1 MNDELRRALMSAG
14 LDAADVAA
22 RLDVDPKTVEQ
33 WCAGRVPYAR
43 NRAALAALVGRD
55 EHELWPATGHL
66 RPRVPPGGEIL
77 AIYPHRWAVPRETWL
92 RHFAGAE
99 REIGILAY
107 GALFL
112 VEDPGILHALGDRA
126 RAGVTLRLLLGD
138 PDSPEVA
145 ERGESEGIGHV
156 MAARIRNALALLRP
170 LISLPAVEVRL
181 HRTALYNSIYRADDD
196 LLINPHI
203 YGQPAATAPVLYAR
217 LTAGGMLAGNYVES
231 FERVWGRA
239 RVVESD

>member
-1 MNDELRRALMSAG
+1 MSAG

-22 RLDVDPKTVEQ
+22 RLGVDSKTVEQ

-55 EHELWPATGHL
+55 EHELWPTTRQL
-66 RPRVPPGGEIL
+66 RPSMPPGGEVL

-92 RHFAGAE
+92 RHFTGAE

-107 GALFL
+107 SALFL
-112 VEDPGILHALGDRA
+112 VEDPGILRTLAGRA
-126 RAGVTLRLLLGD
+126 RAGVSVRILLGD

-145 ERGESEGIGHV
+145 DRGESEGIGDA
-156 MAARIRNALALLRP
+156 MPARIRNALALLRP
-170 LISLPAVEVRL
+170 LTAEPGVHLRL

-196 LLINPHI
+196 LLINPHV
-203 YGQPAATAPVLYAR
+203 YAQPAATAPVLHVR
-217 LTAGGMLAGNYVES
+217 PTEDGMLAANYAES
-231 FERVWGRA
+231 FERVWDGG
-239 RVVESD
+239 RVVR